1 MEKKNGFLL
10 SQGGEQEIFIPL
22 DAIDS
27 ITWSDDDADGK
38 PVIVKVRSGT
48 EYYFYD
54 TEFYSLVNE
63 FNIIDKV
70 KR

>member
-10 SQGGEQEIFIPL
+10 SQGAEQEIFIL
-22 DAIDS
+22 FDAIDS

-54 TEFYSLVNE
+54 TEFYGLINE